1 MMYNNPR
8 PSLLI
13 QPVVLVFTLF
23 VLTVAWTG
31 FYVGGDG
38 VKFYLAAKEWLEAF
52 PPDITREGAERL
64 GVILPLA
71 ASLTLLGDSEFS
83 AILPTSLYYIFF
95 ILFIAYALS
104 RLTDPVTVIVACAL
118 LASVPVIVFNAVTPS
133 SDMANL
139 LYAALSFF
147 FFYAALNHE
156 RRNMMLYWSGFF
168 VGLEFISHTQ
178 AVALLLFYG
187 ILFLAGYRIERKIY
201 LYMALGF
208 MTVVFA
214 EMVYYI
220 FTGYN
225 PFYHFIYILQSTHA
239 ADRFEGPPPEVGGI
253 DNAGNLY
260 IWPPINPILL
270 TLVTQKYGLLYYLLY
285 PALWWMIRGRTIRD
299 EATTQLLR
307 LLVALG
313 VIWCLFALIALSQIK
328 LYARYYL
335 AATCCFFIVGVF
347 WLRYVIWPNHKKITI
362 VAVSSVLAVN
372 FLCIE
377 VENKEPRFGERA
389 LLEYLAVSNGQ
400 IYTDLATARYAKY
413 FCRWEQIDCSGILI
427 GEPTPGSMYFLNP
440 NNSAMSP
447 DPQWRQIWH
456 LEQPRKWAGRIIT
469 SLGLESIVPGS
480 IFRRLNQPNKAVSV
494 YAIPEQAYGL
504 QQ

>member
-1 MMYNNPR
+1 MYNNPK
-8 PSLLI
+8 PSLFI
-13 QPVVLVFTLF
+13 QPIVLVFAIF
-23 VLTVAWTG
+23 VLTVTWTG

-38 VKFYLAAKEWLEAF
+38 VKFYHAAKEWLEAF
-52 PPDITREGAERL
+52 PPDITKDGAERL
-64 GVILPLA
+64 VVILPLA

-83 AILPTSLYYIFF
+83 AILPTSLYYISF

-118 LASVPVIVFNAVTPS
+118 LASVPVIAFNAVTPS

-139 LYAALSFF
+139 LYASLSFF
-147 FFYAALNHE
+147 FFYTALNHE

-168 VGLEFISHTQ
+168 VGLEFISHSQ

-187 ILFLAGYRIERKIY
+187 ILFLIGYRIERKVY
-201 LYMALGF
+201 LYLALGF
-208 MTVVFA
+208 MTVFFA

-220 FTGYN
+220 FADYN
-225 PFYHFIYILQSTHA
+225 PFYRFIYILNATQA
-239 ADRFEGPPPEVGGI
+239 ADRFEGPQPEVGGI

-270 TLVTQKYGLLYYLLY
+270 TLITQKYGLLYYLLY
-285 PALWWMIRGRTIRD
+285 PALWWIIRGHTIRD

-307 LLVALG
+307 LLVVLG
-313 VIWCLFALIALSQIK
+313 VVWCLFALIVLSQIK

-335 AATCCFFIVGVF
+335 AATSCFFIVGVF

-362 VAVSSVLAVN
+362 IAVLSVLAVN
-372 FLCIE
+372 FLCIA

-389 LLEYLAVSNGQ
+389 LLKYLDVSNGQ
-400 IYTDLATARYAKY
+400 IFTDLATARYAEY

-447 DPQWRQIWH
+447 DPQWKEIWH
-456 LEQPRKWAGRIIT
+456 LEQPRKWTGRIIT
-469 SLGLESIVPGS
+469 SLGLESLVPGD

-494 YAIPEQAYGL
+494 YAIPEQAYGS